1 MDASQWDPRQWDASQ
16 WEAAAV
22 WASIAITLLIA
33 IVGWAYAIRAG
44 RRVKT
49 AIWHSAEALDLART
63 AEDRTDRLEIA
74 FREYRD
80 VDWAHVI
87 DQDADVIR
95 FRNTG
100 TTAAHDVEIA
110 IDRQDDLDRTS
121 VTAEVVQPLQQLEVP
136 GVPMYDSV
144 IDSVDGEPVT
154 TRRLVPGTARITW
167 RSAAGVPSIDLRDL
181 P

>member
-1 MDASQWDPRQWDASQ
+1 MDVSQWDASQ
-16 WEAAAV
+16 WQDVGV
-22 WASIAITLLIA
+22 WAGIAITLLIA

-44 RRVKT
+44 RRAKT
-49 AIWHSAEALDLART
+49 AIWHSVEAVDLARS
-63 AEDRTDRLEIA
+63 AEDRAERLEDA
-74 FREYRD
+74 SREYRD
-80 VDWAHVI
+80 VAWGHVI

-110 IDRQDDLDRTS
+110 VDRQHDLERTA
-121 VTAEVVQPLQQLEVP
+121 VTADIVQPLQQVEVP
-136 GVPMYDSV
+136 GVPMYDDI
-144 IDSVDGEPVT
+144 IDSIDGEPVT
-154 TRRLVPGTARITW
+154 TRRIVPGTARITW